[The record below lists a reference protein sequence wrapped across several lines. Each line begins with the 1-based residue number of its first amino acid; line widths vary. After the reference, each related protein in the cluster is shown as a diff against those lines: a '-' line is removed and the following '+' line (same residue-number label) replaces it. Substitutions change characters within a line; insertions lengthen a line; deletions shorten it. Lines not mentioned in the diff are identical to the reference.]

1 VELVDVEIGV
11 LREVDFEIE
20 TVFHVGLEGV
30 VEVGDG
36 SRVAGVFYKLAE
48 AGEGF
53 GFCGAGRSD
62 LFFENCYEAF
72 APVGEQDGQVGLPVS
87 FCSADSGEEIGAFWE
102 RLKDVF
108 EIGAYGVA
116 LEIVER
122 GGAGEEAWIKTLDYG
137 AEVVC
142 DGDGVDD
149 DFAFAGRADAS
160 QKQRLGEE
168 WGGGG

>member
-1 VELVDVEIGV
+1 MELVDVEIGV

-30 VEVGDG
+30 VKIGYG
-36 SRVAGVFYKLAE
+36 SRVAGVFYQLAE
-48 AGEGF
+48 AGEWF
-53 GFCGAGRSD
+53 GFCGAGRGD

-72 APVGEQDGQVGLPVS
+72 APVGEQDWEVGFPVG
-87 FCSADSGEEIGAFWE
+87 FCSADSGEQIGAFGKGLE
-102 RLKDVF
+102 NVF
-108 EIGAYGVA
+108 EIGVHGVA

-122 GGAGEEAWIKTLDYG
+122 SGAGEEAGIKTLDDG
-137 AEVVC
+137 AEVFC

-160 QKQRLGEE
+160 QKQGLGEE